1 MSVIGHG
8 VEIVTSGTR
17 PASPFTGQ
25 MIYDDTTESFLWYTG
40 SAWVGV
46 TPAGTVNP
54 YAGTSAPP
62 GWLFCYGQTLDSTAN
77 PEYADLFTAIGTTYG
92 GSGASS
98 FIVPD
103 FRGRAPFGK
112 DDMGGSTANRVTD
125 SGTDNSGINGA
136 VLGASGGDQRSQQH
150 THVQNVHNHTQASH
164 SHTVD
169 NHNHTYALWRSSAY
183 YGWYAQSG
191 GPYNVATAQSYTG
204 STGNTS
210 PGTNS
215 QTPTINDTT
224 ATNQNTGTGTA
235 QNMPPTIILNYII
248 KL

>member
-54 YAGTSAPP
+54 YAGSSAPP
-62 GWLFCYGQTLDSTAN
+62 GWLFCYGQTLDSTTN

-103 FRGRAPFGK
+103 LRGRLAAGL
-112 DDMGGSTANRVTD
+112 DNMGGSAANRLTSSVLSASNT
-125 SGTDNSGINGA
+125 
-136 VLGASGGDQRSQQH
+136 LGAAGGAQTHTLAAGEMPSHAHSSYHWPDYATTYGNWLRSL
-150 THVQNVHNHTQASH
+150 VQYGNYGKQPQTS
-164 SHTVD
+164 S
-169 NHNHTYALWRSSAY
+169 YAGSSSAH
-183 YGWYAQSG
+183 
-191 GPYNVATAQSYTG
+191 YNTQ
-204 STGNTS
+204 
-210 PGTNS
+210 
-215 QTPTINDTT
+215 PTLV
-224 ATNQNTGTGTA
+224 
-235 QNMPPTIILNYII
+235 LNYII
-248 KL
+248 KY